1 MRQEAGSHEPELG
14 PRKPSFPCL
23 EKELEAIGE
32 ARGAERGQ
40 VHSEAQALLTVLSAR
55 QLAVDDATRARI
67 LDCKDLGLLETWIRC
82 AATATSLGAVFNDT

>member
-1 MRQEAGSHEPELG
+1 M
-14 PRKPSFPCL
+14 
-23 EKELEAIGE
+23 
-32 ARGAERGQ
+32 
-40 VHSEAQALLTVLSAR
+40 TVLSAR